1 MTITDMLLLL
11 IIPSALVLALTVDV
25 AVLIG
30 WLQRR

>member
-1 MTITDMLLLL
+1 MLLLL

>member
-1 MTITDMLLLL
+1 MLLLL
-11 IIPSALVLALTVDV
+11 IIPSALVLALTVDL